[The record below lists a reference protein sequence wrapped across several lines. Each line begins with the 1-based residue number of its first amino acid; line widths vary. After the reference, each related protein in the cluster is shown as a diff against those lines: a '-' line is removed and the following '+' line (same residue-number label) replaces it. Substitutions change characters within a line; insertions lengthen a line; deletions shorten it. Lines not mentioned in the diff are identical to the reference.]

1 MLMRATKW
9 LLVPAVLLAAVW
21 GLAAPARSADP
32 PAGGMAAMA
41 MGDANAPM
49 PMPMMHMKMLAEMK
63 TLLEQAKGAAE
74 AEKAKAAEAEKA
86 KAAEAKIDAALKL
99 LDQQHQAM
107 HNHMAQMRDRMAG
120 RMSRMKSMMDKM
132 QQMRQEMGKSAGG
145 KPAQG
150 MMGEMDDMGKKMRS
164 MRDEMGRQGGM
175 AAADEKCPLCGKTMA
190 AQPKVVNSTCP
201 IMGGKVDRYSVPD
214 NLTRQF
220 EGKNVG
226 FCCANCP
233 AAWDKLS
240 KADKEAKL
248 KAITTEEKK

>member
-1 MLMRATKW
+1 MRATKW

-74 AEKAKAAEAEKA
+74 AEKAKAAEA
-86 KAAEAKIDAALKL
+86 KIDAALKL

-107 HNHMAQMRDRMAG
+107 HNHMAQMRGRMAG

-150 MMGEMDDMGKKMRS
+150 MVGEMDDMGKKMRS